1 MEIEKKKQIVDR
13 PKGFIS
19 ISDSYASNLFLAYE
33 CKIVVEGV
41 SRQKFGEVVL
51 EDVESESVL
60 VSKQQLLSNLMIRNF
75 SFINILNEF
84 VMDIV

>member
-41 SRQKFGEVVL
+41 SR
-51 EDVESESVL
+51 
-60 VSKQQLLSNLMIRNF
+60 
-75 SFINILNEF
+75 
-84 VMDIV
+84 